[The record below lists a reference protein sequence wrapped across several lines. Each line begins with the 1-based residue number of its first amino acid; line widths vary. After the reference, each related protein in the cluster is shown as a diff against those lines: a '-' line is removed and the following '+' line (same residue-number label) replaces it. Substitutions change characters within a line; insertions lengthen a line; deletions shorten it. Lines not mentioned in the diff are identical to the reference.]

1 MKLVKLTC
9 PNCGAKLEVEL
20 QDGRTQLFCQYCG
33 QKILLS
39 PDYDV
44 NININHN
51 IHKEIHETYTD
62 EAEVKK
68 AEAELKREETN
79 AKKVDQDLIDK
90 YRRREINKKI
100 IIALIIIITIGALLD
115 FFSTVADNKGAW
127 NGIGLTGL
135 NMIIWGILFLIIV
148 IEDMKKEK

>member
-100 IIALIIIITIGALLD
+100 
-115 FFSTVADNKGAW
+115 
-127 NGIGLTGL
+127 
-135 NMIIWGILFLIIV
+135 
-148 IEDMKKEK
+148 MKFI